1 MGELLTS
8 HTGGIR
14 DDDGLDNATFSY
26 QWIRKH
32 YSWSRIVHSP
42 IHGATDSTYGVT
54 AHDFGRTGSSTT
66 LMVRVSFIDDAGN
79 EETLTSEPF
88 GPFSPAA
95 PPECPEGGPEPV
107 DVAVESVPIV
117 VESTGEEYFVL
128 YVGSLPVSVTLGG
141 PAATTLTDRLS
152 ALPIEEYRVEKYLIA
167 DPGDVDGD
175 CIDDITELQDPNG
188 DEPGEPRA
196 CCPIQRRRGGH
207 FRPRDL
213 SGDG

>member
-1 MGELLTS
+1 
-8 HTGGIR
+8 
-14 DDDGLDNATFSY
+14 
-26 QWIRKH
+26 
-32 YSWSRIVHSP
+32 
-42 IHGATDSTYGVT
+42 
-54 AHDFGRTGSSTT
+54 
-66 LMVRVSFIDDAGN
+66 MVRVSFIDDAGN

-128 YVGSLPVSVTLGG
+128 YVRSLPVSVTLGG

-175 CIDDITELQDPNG
+175 CIDDITELQDPTGMSPVNPAPAVPFKDG
-188 DEPGEPRA
+188 AVAIPDHETF
-196 CCPIQRRRGGH
+196 Q
-207 FRPRDL
+207 
-213 SGDG
+213 GDG